1 MFPVTITLSPGL
13 ILSFPNLKFSTLI
26 PIPEVLIN
34 IPSPCPFS
42 TTLVSPV
49 TISTPAIF
57 AVSLKDS
64 IILFKFSTLN
74 PSSIINPKLRYLG
87 MLPHINR
94 SLQVPHTASFPI
106 SPPTKKRGLI
116 TKLSVEKA
124 ISPFK
129 LKLAPSPSIFNLL
142 LPTLGNITFFIKF
155 SLCSP
160 PLP

>member
-1 MFPVTITLSPGL
+1 MFPVTITLSPGS

-42 TTLVSPV
+42 TTFVSPV

-64 IILFKFSTLN
+64 IILFKISILK
-74 PSSIINPKLRYLG
+74 PSSIINP
-87 MLPHINR
+87 
-94 SLQVPHTASFPI
+94 
-106 SPPTKKRGLI
+106 
-116 TKLSVEKA
+116 
-124 ISPFK
+124 
-129 LKLAPSPSIFNLL
+129 KLAPSPSIFNLL